1 MVYLQDIDDFELLG
15 QSTDTAPGEIL
26 DKAARRLKLHQLKP
40 ELRNV
45 SGGQAIEIMGKTGD
59 PLSIEWPQPMTK
71 YRDCMFSFGG
81 LRTQAERWIAKY
93 EKQEEI
99 QPDQMLKII
108 PDFCASMEY
117 GLGRFMGK
125 RLMRALEFVERQEYK
140 IRTVV
145 VSGGVASNQRIRS
158 LLQIVCNE
166 YDCQLVFPPVKYCTD
181 NGVMIAWNGV
191 EKWKRQNSK
200 DWVPWQKVFEVP
212 VNPRVP
218 FGHDISAQVA
228 KANIKLPKIKF

>member
-1 MVYLQDIDDFELLG
+1 MG

-26 DKAARRLKLHQLKP
+26 DKAARRLKLHLLKS

-45 SGGQAIEIMGKTGD
+45 SGGQAIEMMGKTGD
-59 PLSIEWPQPMTK
+59 PLSIEWPQPLSRH
-71 YRDCMFSFGG
+71 RDCMFSFGG
-81 LRTQAERWIAKY
+81 LRTQTERWISKY
-93 EKQEEI
+93 EKEEEI

-117 GLGRFMGK
+117 GLGKFMGK
-125 RLMRALEFVERQEYK
+125 RLQRALEFVQLQDYQ
-140 IRTVV
+140 INSVV

-166 YDCQLVFPPVKYCTD
+166 YNCDLVVPPLKYCTD

-191 EKWKRQNSK
+191 KKWHRQNPK
-200 DWVPWQKVFEVP
+200 DFVPWQKVFDVEVH
-212 VNPRVP
+212 PRVS
-218 FGHDISAQVA
+218 FGQDISAKVA
-228 KANIKLPKIKF
+228 KAHIKLPKIKFC